1 MRSEAVD
8 KEVIHSLK
16 VYGIHE
22 SFARHLVSLL
32 AVLTSL
38 RDDDSQDYRGAGVKR
53 TIITVIECI
62 SANDRSLLSM
72 IIWPV
77 TTYRSNWITFLTPR

>member
-38 RDDDSQDYRGAGVKR
+38 RGDDPQDYQVYVSLSDCKVSAKR
-53 TIITVIECI
+53 FI
-62 SANDRSLLSM
+62 SLRRDENE
-72 IIWPV
+72 IP
-77 TTYRSNWITFLTPR
+77 TK